1 MLTGI
6 PITYNVIALSVEC
19 FNVKY
24 SKHRVCD
31 EATLRLRRIAHL
43 SDPTQLRRRS
53 WNSLGKPPKAI
64 TLKNVVYRIYRIEM
78 MCLSICLTDT
88 CHDIVTDTCHDQSQ
102 DLPGLLN

>member
-24 SKHRVCD
+24 SEHRVCD

-53 WNSLGKPPKAI
+53 WNSLGKPPKAF
-64 TLKNVVYRIYRIEM
+64 TLKNVVYRIYRIEIFIYFKNYQWT
-78 MCLSICLTDT
+78 SIDVLINMFDR
-88 CHDIVTDTCHDQSQ
+88 HMS
-102 DLPGLLN
+102 

>member
-1 MLTGI
+1 MTGI

-24 SKHRVCD
+24 SEHRVCD
-31 EATLRLRRIAHL
+31 EAALRLRRIAHL

-64 TLKNVVYRIYRIEM
+64 TLKNVVYRIYRIEIFIYFKYYQWT
-78 MCLSICLTDT
+78 SIDVLINMFDRHMTSL
-88 CHDIVTDTCHDQSQ
+88 QK
-102 DLPGLLN
+102 